1 MIYIIF
7 SSYIVYDITLG
18 SMLLIYWQN
27 GSNKQPL
34 LCFMRLDFAAIHRY
48 FPQKILWSPPKEF
61 VSSCL
66 PTYLVICSCC
76 VCHSKSRA
84 PASECNISTKYYNI
98 SILTSLCTHLQTN
111 THTNTH
117 NMCIHIAYIHN
128 GKIREVRISNGT
140 ILDHYN

>member
-7 SSYIVYDITLG
+7 AYIYYDITLG
-18 SMLLIYWQN
+18 SMLLIYRQN
-27 GSNKQPL
+27 WSNKQPL

-76 VCHSKSRA
+76 VCHSISRA

-111 THTNTH
+111 IYAHKHTQHVYTHSIYPEWQNKG
-117 NMCIHIAYIHN
+117 
-128 GKIREVRISNGT
+128 GKDIKWNYARP
-140 ILDHYN
+140 L

>member
-1 MIYIIF
+1 MHIYT
-7 SSYIVYDITLG
+7 YILRYYFRINVSHLLTKLIKLATLV
-18 SMLLIYWQN
+18 IV
-27 GSNKQPL
+27 
-34 LCFMRLDFAAIHRY
+34 MRLEFAAIHRY

-84 PASECNISTKYYNI
+84 PASECNNSTKYYNI
-98 SILTSLCTHLQTN
+98 SILPSLCTHLHTN

-117 NMCIHIAYIHN
+117 KMCIHIAHIHN
-128 GKIREVRISNGT
+128 GKIREV
-140 ILDHYN
+140 